1 MASSWRGR
9 PLGIYVLLTSSA
21 FTHSPANEPKPNS
34 QTHVGPPPAATSR
47 TRWKLQVQSLP
58 SLDACCCTGQ
68 SRNASSCGHF
78 LSHAA
83 RRLVG
88 NEAGC
93 GGVSPCW
100 PDRGT
105 LGLAAGWAFVGL
117 RSQGESGACGKANR
131 HAPPGNSA
139 ARGRPRDVRT
149 GTLFFD
155 KTRPSVCRLIPCCRH
170 GSFNGDFPLKAQ
182 QGLVPLLGLMDGTR
196 RWRPHDNGTVSPP
209 FLISISPRFASARVL
224 LAKASQGQPAS
235 YRASDEQQ

>member
-1 MASSWRGR
+1 MFSSHPR
-9 PLGIYVLLTSSA
+9 PSHTPLR
-21 FTHSPANEPKPNS
+21 
-34 QTHVGPPPAATSR
+34 TSR
-47 TRWKLQVQSLP
+47 SPTARPMWDPLRQQAERVGSCKSSHFPKLGRLLP
-58 SLDACCCTGQ
+58 YCAGQ

-117 RSQGESGACGKANR
+117 RSLGESGACGKAKR
-131 HAPPGNSA
+131 QAPENSA

-155 KTRPSVCRLIPCCRH
+155 KTRPNACRLIPCFRH

-196 RWRPHDNGTVSPP
+196 RWRPHDNGPVSPP

-224 LAKASQGQPAS
+224 SAKAGQDQPVL
-235 YRASDEQQ
+235 YRASNEQQ